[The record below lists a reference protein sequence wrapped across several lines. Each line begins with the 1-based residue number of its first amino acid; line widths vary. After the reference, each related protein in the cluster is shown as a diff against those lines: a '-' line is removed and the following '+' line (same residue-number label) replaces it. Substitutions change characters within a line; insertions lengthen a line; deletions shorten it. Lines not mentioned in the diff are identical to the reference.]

1 MFSRHG
7 TVFHFLDLS
16 NDIKGK
22 KKQVSK
28 PRPGIYA
35 RTYDRKKIR
44 LGLIKDTQPYRAVKL
59 SFVAHGNGWAK
70 RKTKKPS
77 KVNPRGKITDI
88 DMENEEHKI

>member
-1 MFSRHG
+1 MFSRQG

-16 NDIKGK
+16 NDIKEK
-22 KKQVSK
+22 KKVSK

-44 LGLIKDTQPYRAVKL
+44 LGLIKDTEPYIDGAVKL
-59 SFVAHGNGWAK
+59 SFVAHGNEWAK

-77 KVNPRGKITDI
+77 KSKSKG
-88 DMENEEHKI
+88 